1 MLPMAEMVSP
11 QSPPRKISNE
21 DSSIHYSDDL
31 QKSEHYSYYP
41 AAASIDEASTAWHFP
56 WAPPPML
63 PNDDDR
69 VMELE
74 SYGILDTP
82 NEHVFDVLVSM
93 ATKALRCPIGGV
105 SLIDKHRQWCKAS
118 IGLAQTVIPRNVAF
132 CAHTIASTKPLV
144 VLDTS
149 LDKRFYQN
157 PLVTGPANI
166 QFYAGAPIV
175 NGNGT
180 VLGTVFVYGHR
191 PQTSCDTQ
199 VLKKLA
205 RMAMNHLDDRKQ
217 SMQRARPARSRSQAQ
232 PRTTSVPRPTTSGH
246 HPAMMMDRSPA
257 DEYDARREAMRL
269 LDILDT
275 PPEVIF
281 DRVCSLATQLLHCSV
296 AGVSLIDD
304 DKQWFKAHV
313 GNVDLGHVATFCAHT
328 IAARKTTVVVDTLED
343 TRFRKNPLVR
353 SGSRI
358 RFFAA
363 VPIYTPDEH
372 VIGTVFVMDTAPRT
386 HATVDVNSLQRLA
399 RVAMLHLAPRVQ
411 YKIMPVLDYSSFVD
425 EHAQVY
431 STDRDAMTGKAKGA
445 NGFEKLRLKFLST
458 VFKRQPSNQNGHMY

>member
-1 MLPMAEMVSP
+1 MLPLAEMISP

-21 DSSIHYSDDL
+21 NSSIRYSDDM
-31 QKSEHYSYYP
+31 QKSEHFSYQHYP
-41 AAASIDEASTAWHFP
+41 AASIEEAESQAWHFP
-56 WAPPPML
+56 WAPPPIL
-63 PNDDDR
+63 PNDDER
-69 VMELE
+69 VAELE

-175 NGNGT
+175 NANGT
-180 VLGTVFVYGHR
+180 VLGTLFVYGHR
-191 PQTSCDTQ
+191 PQTSCDTN

-217 SMQRARPARSRSQAQ
+217 SMQRARPARSRSQHQ
-232 PRTTSVPRPTTSGH
+232 PTMGRMTAARAT
-246 HPAMMMDRSPA
+246 DRSPA
-257 DEYDARREAMRL
+257 DDYDARREAMRL

-313 GNVDLGHVATFCAHT
+313 GNVDLSHVATFCAHT
-328 IAARKTTVVVDTLED
+328 IAARKTMVVVDTLED

-353 SGSRI
+353 GSHI

-372 VIGTVFVMDTAPRT
+372 VIGTVFVMDTAART
-386 HATVDVNSLQRLA
+386 HATVDINSLQRLA

-411 YKIMPVLDYSSFVD
+411 YRVMPVLDYSSFVD
-425 EHAQVY
+425 EHAQMY
-431 STDRDAMTGKAKGA
+431 TTQHDTLTGKAKGA

-458 VFKRQPSNQNGHMY
+458 VFKRSS

>member
-1 MLPMAEMVSP
+1 MSP
-11 QSPPRKISNE
+11 RSPVRKISNE
-21 DSSIHYSDDL
+21 NSSIQYSDDL
-31 QKSEHYSYYP
+31 CKSEHFSYPPYP
-41 AAASIDEASTAWHFP
+41 AASLDEAVSDAGSWRFP
-56 WAPPPML
+56 WVPPPIL
-63 PNDDDR
+63 PNDDAR
-69 VMELE
+69 VAELE

-82 NEHVFDVLVSM
+82 NEHVYDVLVSM

-132 CAHTIASTKPLV
+132 CAHTIASSKPLV
-144 VLDTS
+144 VLDTQ

-175 NGNGT
+175 NSNGI

-191 PQTSCDTQ
+191 PQSSCDVN

-205 RMAMNHLDDRKQ
+205 RMAMNHLDDRKM
-217 SMQRARPARSRSQAQ
+217 SMQRARPTRTKSYNQ
-232 PRTTSVPRPTTSGH
+232 PSTSMRQVSGRT
-246 HPAMMMDRSPA
+246 MDRTPA
-257 DEYDARREAMRL
+257 DEYDQRRDALRV

-275 PPEVIF
+275 PQEVIF
-281 DRVCSLATQLLHCSV
+281 DRICSLATQLLHCSV

-313 GNVDLGHVATFCAHT
+313 GNVDLSHVATFCAHT
-328 IAARKTTVVVDTLED
+328 IATKKTMVVVDTMED
-343 TRFRKNPLVR
+343 SRFRKNPLVK
-353 SGSRI
+353 GSHI
-358 RFFAA
+358 RFFAG

-386 HATVDVNSLQRLA
+386 HVTIDVNSLQRLA
-399 RVAMLHLAPRVQ
+399 RVAMLHLAPRVH
-411 YKIMPVLDYSSFVD
+411 YRVTPVLDYSSFID
-425 EHAQVY
+425 ENAQVY
-431 STDRDAMTGKAKGA
+431 MNQESFAQGKPVS
-445 NGFEKLRLKFLST
+445 GFEKLRMKFLST
-458 VFKRQPSNQNGHMY
+458 VFRRN